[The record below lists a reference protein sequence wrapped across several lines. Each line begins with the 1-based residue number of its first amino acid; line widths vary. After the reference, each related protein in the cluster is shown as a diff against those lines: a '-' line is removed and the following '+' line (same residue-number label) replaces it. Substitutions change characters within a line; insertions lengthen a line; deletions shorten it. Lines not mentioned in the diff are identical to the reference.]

1 MEVVALVGP
10 SGTGKSHRAQLVA
23 YDLGADAVIDDGLL
37 VREGKILAGK
47 SAKREETRMAAIRRA
62 IFADP
67 DHAAEVRAALD
78 QVQPERLLILGTSE
92 KMVRRIASALRL
104 DAPVRVI
111 PIEAVASP
119 VEIRRARRVRQQEGK
134 HVVPAPTFDVR
145 RTFSGYLVDPL
156 RLWLRSR
163 TERARDM
170 VIEKSVVRPTF
181 SSLGRFTIA
190 DTVVSSIAAR
200 ACLQVEGISRV
211 FRVSVEITREGVAI
225 NLDVAVRYGVQIES
239 VLVEAQRA
247 VKAVV
252 EYMTALF
259 VMTVN
264 VHARKVTVGSVPPA

>member
-1 MEVVALVGP
+1 VEVVALVGP